1 MCSNI
6 LNQTN
11 ACFKGTKCELKKL
24 SMTLESLLEAMS
36 DRLFKTKEPFLLH
49 LLKKKLGRLNRK
61 YLREN
66 LTDGDVIIYTDY
78 SKGIMIALIF
88 SLSCFSFLRVGA

>member
-6 LNQTN
+6 LNLTN

-88 SLSCFSFLRVGA
+88 SLMFFLP